1 MQADPAKAQVIKE
14 WPSPRTVKEANS
26 LLQTLQCNTVYMAAE
41 EGKKSYIELPAPLR
55 YLTNPMVK
63 FKWTNEMEKTFLG
76 IKARLSVD
84 RVMVPYDP
92 ARKTRVYSDLG
103 PEGTQAT
110 VAQLYHHPER
120 GKT

>member
-1 MQADPAKAQVIKE
+1 
-14 WPSPRTVKEANS
+14 
-26 LLQTLQCNTVYMAAE
+26 MAAE
-41 EGKKSYIELPAPLR
+41 EGEKSYIELTAPLR
-55 YLTNPMVK
+55 YLTKPQVK
-63 FKWTNEMEKTFLG
+63 FKWTDEMEKTFLV
-76 IKARLSVD
+76 IKARLSGD

-92 ARKTRVYSDLG
+92 ARKTRVYSDSG